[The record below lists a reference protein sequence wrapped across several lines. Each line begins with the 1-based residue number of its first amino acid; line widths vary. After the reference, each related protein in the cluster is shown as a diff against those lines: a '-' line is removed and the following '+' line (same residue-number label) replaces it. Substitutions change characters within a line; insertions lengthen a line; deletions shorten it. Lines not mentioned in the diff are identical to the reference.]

1 MGEFS
6 IFSTLFKKK
15 KPEEKKAPIVKLP
28 GKIWANNPAWSFWQT
43 ITQKE
48 PKKSPEKK
56 VEKKIEKKEKST
68 MKKYLSSE
76 SLADRIEHF
85 DKMPDKKTVKFT
97 DKIEKSV
104 MKIASKVSEKL
115 SEKPSV
121 ENEREVKKSKIV
133 EKSENFE
140 IVKKTK
146 KWTESK

>member
-1 MGEFS
+1 
-6 IFSTLFKKK
+6 
-15 KPEEKKAPIVKLP
+15 
-28 GKIWANNPAWSFWQT
+28 
-43 ITQKE
+43 
-48 PKKSPEKK
+48 
-56 VEKKIEKKEKST
+56 

-115 SEKPSV
+115 SEKPGV
-121 ENEREVKKSKIV
+121 ENEREVEKSKIV

-146 KWTESK
+146 NWTESKWQS